1 MDGKPLSVERQEFIT
16 SMTTLI
22 NNAILPAFVVED
34 VMKELLQQGH
44 VPAIKQYED
53 EKAQY
58 EQQVKKQNAEQ

>member
-1 MDGKPLSVERQEFIT
+1 MDGKPLSVERQEFIA

-34 VMKELLQQGH
+34 VMKELLQQVH
-44 VPAIKQYED
+44 VAAIKQYED